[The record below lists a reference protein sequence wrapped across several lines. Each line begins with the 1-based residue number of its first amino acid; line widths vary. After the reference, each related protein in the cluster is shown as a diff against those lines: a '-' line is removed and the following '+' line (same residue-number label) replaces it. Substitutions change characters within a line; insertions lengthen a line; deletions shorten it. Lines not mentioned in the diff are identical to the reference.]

1 MGSKARFNRSV
12 SYGGMRYG
20 AVSFDAA
27 GTLIDVAWDPASIAV
42 ESALL
47 AGLDLPDRQGA
58 GETYGRM
65 LHSRWGTFQEL
76 NRQRS
81 SELCDG
87 FWRELGV
94 DWLARIGQPAEAIG
108 KVSAIAD
115 RLIFG
120 PESKVFRLFPDTLGC
135 LEEIRGLG
143 VPVILLS
150 NWDVSLHRVC
160 GMLGLTDF
168 FDHVIASLEE
178 GIEKPDPGLFQ
189 IAQDRVGVSAIL
201 HIGDDPLADIHGARS
216 FGWDALLLD
225 RGNPSARGQIQSLSE
240 VAGHL

>member
-1 MGSKARFNRSV
+1 MK
-12 SYGGMRYG
+12 YG

-27 GTLIDVAWDPASIAV
+27 GTLIDVAWDPAAIAV

-58 GETYGRM
+58 GETYGRL
-65 LHSRWGTFQEL
+65 LHSRWSTFQEL

-81 SELCDG
+81 PEICDA
-87 FWRELGV
+87 FWRELGA
-94 DWLARIGQPAEAIG
+94 DWLRRIGQPAEAIG

-135 LEEIRGLG
+135 LEDIKSRG
-143 VPVILLS
+143 VPMILLS

-160 GMLGLTDF
+160 EMLGLTAF

-178 GIEKPDPGLFQ
+178 GVEKPDLGLFQ
-189 IAQDRVGVSAIL
+189 IAQDRVRTSPVL
-201 HIGDDPLADIHGARS
+201 HIGDDPLADVHGARS

-225 RGNPSARGQIQSLSE
+225 RGNPSAPGQIQSLGE